1 MTKKKIIEIE
11 EYPGQGEDDMSINEL
26 MRQEYG
32 TWDEHDADYYDNKT
46 SKLYK

>member
-26 MRQEYG
+26 MLSLI
-32 TWDEHDADYYDNKT
+32 HI
-46 SKLYK
+46 